1 MAELEE
7 LLNKISSPLIW
18 VGDFNAHNPLWGS
31 QVRDGNGAVVEELL
45 DNCRLVVM
53 NDSRPTRFD
62 INTLKMSCLDLTI
75 ASPTLA
81 RVGEWDVLGKHSMGS
96 DHFLFLSQ
104 FERSLIVVQG
114 DIAKRFDFS
123 RVEWGKFGVEIG
135 KSLREINTEVS
146 IDEFNDSLSKMIFD
160 VA

>member
-1 MAELEE
+1 MQLLILTSKDEGNCYNACKPLGLAELEE

-53 NDSRPTRFD
+53 NDSRPTQFD
-62 INTLKMSCLDLTI
+62 INTLKTSCLDLTI

-81 RVGEWDVLGKHSMGS
+81 
-96 DHFLFLSQ
+96 
-104 FERSLIVVQG
+104 
-114 DIAKRFDFS
+114 
-123 RVEWGKFGVEIG
+123 
-135 KSLREINTEVS
+135 
-146 IDEFNDSLSKMIFD
+146 
-160 VA
+160 